1 MQTPKHAQGLSLLK
15 EVGKTS
21 AEIEIAHAL
30 DLDHH
35 VEKQDKK
42 ETALEEMRRKKRV
55 RKFKQLAVTAVWRQ
69 Q

>member
-42 ETALEEMRRKKRV
+42 ETALEEMRRKKREAAEK
-55 RKFKQLAVTAVWRQ
+55 RNSSEEKS
-69 Q
+69 